1 MALPAKPRLTMDE
14 YRKKLGMSPF
24 RPGADREAFVKSNA
38 NEPRD
43 NSKLT
48 VANKMHLLSDNFG
61 AVDMRSY

>member
-1 MALPAKPRLTMDE
+1 MDE